1 MSKPQRLELG
11 FDFPLDSGSESVR
24 EARNWLDVLPE
35 KANVLRDYQ
44 RDILARGAV
53 AIRKHRRVLFQ
64 APTGAGKT
72 HIIAALVAAAVEFGL
87 RVLILATRTRLV
99 RQLHERLE
107 SFGISHGVI
116 AAALPGLTCWSRRV
130 QVASVDTLYRR
141 CVVDAKMP
149 LPYADVVVF
158 DEAHL
163 ALGASRQKILNSYP
177 NAWQFGFTA
186 TPAKTSGA
194 ALSDQFDAMILGPT
208 VSELIEA
215 GMLVR
220 PRIFAKPIVTAKE
233 LKSIRKDSK
242 TGDYA
247 TGELS
252 ELLSRPKLIGD
263 VVQNWLRIANGK
275 RTIVFACDKAHGAQ
289 LVTEFRQAGVAA
301 EQLTDDDDDATR
313 EEAIA
318 RLESGVTKVLV
329 NCFLLSYGIDIPNVE
344 CVVLARPTRSVVLYL
359 QAIGRG
365 MRPAD
370 GKDHVIIIDHG
381 RVIENLGLPTYDR
394 DWSLDS
400 KSNVNVQAR
409 EKLAESRLSVDE
421 KPRHCR
427 ECGCVWLVTE
437 DGSNCPNCGWK
448 PVPKAKP
455 VFVTEAD
462 LEEINATPQEQTIA
476 METFYREA
484 CDWYANRWPDRWRIK
499 ESSGRFWAW
508 AQTRTRFKRP
518 EDERIPSRFWRIPP
532 KPATPETSGWLKAQ
546 MIRWAKRREKESRA
560 AA

>member
-1 MSKPQRLELG
+1 MRESYQVGLG
-11 FDFPLDSGSESVR
+11 LDLSLGQQEIAG
-24 EARNWLDVLPE
+24 ARAENWLDVLPE

-72 HIIAALVAAAVEFGL
+72 HIIAALVAAAVVFGF

-107 SFGISHGVI
+107 SFDIPHGVI
-116 AAALPGLTCWSRRV
+116 AASLPGLSNFAQRV

-141 CVVDAKMP
+141 CIVDGKMP
-149 LPYADVVVF
+149 LPSADVVVF

-186 TPAKTSGA
+186 TPAKISGA
-194 ALSDQFDAMILGPT
+194 SLRDQFDALILGPT

-233 LKSIRKDSK
+233 LKAIRKDSK

-275 RTIVFACDKAHGAQ
+275 RTIVFACDKAHGTQ

-318 RLESGVTKVLV
+318 RLEGGATQVLV

-409 EKLAESRLSVDE
+409 KRLAESRLSVDE

-455 VFVTEAD
+455 VFVTEAE
-462 LEEINATPQEQTIA
+462 LEEINATLQEQTIA

-499 ESSGRFWAW
+499 ENSGRFWAW
-508 AQTRTRFKRP
+508 SQTRTRFKRP

>member
-1 MSKPQRLELG
+1 
-11 FDFPLDSGSESVR
+11 VR
-24 EARNWLDVLPE
+24 ESYQVGLGLDLSLGQQGIEGERAENWLDVLPE

-149 LPYADVVVF
+149 LPCADVVVF

-233 LKSIRKDSK
+233 LNAIRKDSK

-289 LVTEFRQAGVAA
+289 LVTEFRQAGIEA
-301 EQLTDDDDDATR
+301 EQLTDDDDDDTR
-313 EEAIA
+313 EMAIA
-318 RLESGVTKVLV
+318 RLESGATKVLV
-329 NCFLLSYGIDIPNVE
+329 NYVGSFSDPAKSLTLAIAQKQQGADVILPASGSNLGIIAESTKNGFSVAAVDPEEAGKAGQEGVAFTMSMKVADSVRILFGEDWTGTLRGGTRNLTLAENVFE
-344 CVVLARPTRSVVLYL
+344 FDPFTVSSGTYDSRV
-359 QAIGRG
+359 
-365 MRPAD
+365 PAD
-370 GKDHVIIIDHG
+370 VIKAAK
-381 RVIENLGLPTYDR
+381 EAYDGIVAGTITVP
-394 DWSLDS
+394 
-400 KSNVNVQAR
+400 NP
-409 EKLAESRLSVDE
+409 LA
-421 KPRHCR
+421 
-427 ECGCVWLVTE
+427 G
-437 DGSNCPNCGWK
+437 
-448 PVPKAKP
+448 
-455 VFVTEAD
+455 
-462 LEEINATPQEQTIA
+462 Q
-476 METFYREA
+476 
-484 CDWYANRWPDRWRIK
+484 
-499 ESSGRFWAW
+499 
-508 AQTRTRFKRP
+508 
-518 EDERIPSRFWRIPP
+518 
-532 KPATPETSGWLKAQ
+532 
-546 MIRWAKRREKESRA
+546 
-560 AA
+560 